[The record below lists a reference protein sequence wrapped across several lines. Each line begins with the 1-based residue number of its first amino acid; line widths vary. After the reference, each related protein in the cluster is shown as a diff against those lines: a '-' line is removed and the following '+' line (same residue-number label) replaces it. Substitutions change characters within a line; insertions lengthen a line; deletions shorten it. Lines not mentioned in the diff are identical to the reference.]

1 MPEPAERAGEPET
14 AARVGLAE
22 PARTASSSPSASRS
36 SAYSRIVSSIPK
48 RSPVPLDEALGDER
62 GERVQLGAADLLGR
76 LEREAAGEGAE
87 PREEL
92 FLAVVEEVVAP
103 GERVAQRLLPRG
115 KVACAAGQKLQAL
128 AEPLQHRFGREQR
141 DPRRRQLERER
152 QPVEAYATAG
162 AFSVV
167 TSKLGCT
174 ACARSA
180 KSATASYR

>member
-1 MPEPAERAGEPET
+1 
-14 AARVGLAE
+14 V
-22 PARTASSSPSASRS
+22 
-36 SAYSRIVSSIPK
+36 YSRIVSSIPK
-48 RSPVPLDEALGDER
+48 RSPSRWTRLWATSEAS
-62 GERVQLGAADLLGR
+62 VSSSAPQTSSAASSVKPPAKTPSR
-76 LEREAAGEGAE
+76 A
-87 PREEL
+87 EEL